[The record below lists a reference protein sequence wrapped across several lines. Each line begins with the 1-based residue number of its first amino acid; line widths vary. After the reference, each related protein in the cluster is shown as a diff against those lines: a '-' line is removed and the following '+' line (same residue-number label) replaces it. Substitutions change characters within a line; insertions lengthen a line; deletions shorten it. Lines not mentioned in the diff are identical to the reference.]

1 MPSNR
6 MLNADLRYDLMQV
19 IDENEIAQSSK
30 VVAAADKIA
39 PPIEVDEES
48 GHIPVLSGGA
58 GARLVDGDRAEDGSF
73 PRFKWVIGDET
84 YKTSIGGWEAPI
96 DNISDYTASRFINLE
111 EENAKMLFGT
121 RRVGK
126 EFRVSAPVNAHT
138 SYPVS
143 NRTAITAAVDNF
155 ITGTNM
161 LEMGITAGDALF
173 SRHGC
178 DLEQISLIIG
188 TSAIRKILNEL
199 ADLKDTM
206 KYTSPLQVETLDVR
220 LKVLSDYLGVK
231 EIIPTTG
238 RYNTANAGKTPT
250 YAKLWDQNQAVYAL
264 LSSGGKWD
272 KSFARQPSFKKP
284 LGGQDYI
291 LETYDESVTRQSI
304 TRLVESRGIHIDYT
318 CGYNVSGIFST
329 T

>member
-6 MLNADLRYDLMQV
+6 MLNADLRYDLMEI

-30 VVAAADKIA
+30 VTLAADKIA
-39 PPIEVDEES
+39 PPVEVNEES

-58 GARLVDGDRAEDGSF
+58 GSRLVDGDRAENGSF
-73 PRFKWVIGDET
+73 PRFKWVIGNTT

-111 EENAKMLFGT
+111 EENAKMLYGT
-121 RRVGK
+121 RLVGK
-126 EFRVSAPVNAHT
+126 EFRVSAPVNASA
-138 SYPVS
+138 SYGS
-143 NRTAITAAVDNF
+143 NKTAITLAANNF

-161 LEMGITAGDALF
+161 LEMGITASDALF
-173 SRHGC
+173 AKHGC
-178 DLEQISLIIG
+178 DLEQLSLILG
-188 TSAIRKILNEL
+188 TSAIRTILYKL

-206 KYTSPLQVETLDVR
+206 KYTSPLQVQTLDVQ

-231 EIIPTTG
+231 EVIPVTG
-238 RYNTANAGKTPT
+238 RYNTSNVGKAPA
-250 YAKLWDQNQAVYAL
+250 YAKLWDQTQAVYAL
-264 LSSGGKWD
+264 LSPGGKWD

-284 LGGQDYI
+284 IEGQDYI
-291 LETYDESVTRQSI
+291 LETYDEKVTRQSI
-304 TRLVESRGIHIDYT
+304 TRLVESRGIKIDYT
-318 CGYNVSGIFST
+318 CGYNVTGIFST